1 MKRILHSSVVCVIF
15 AIFLTGYH
23 TLNKC
28 QREIVDSKCIVSG
41 CYFGMIL
48 YMNNKAQVDA
58 YCASQIE
65 RPERSN
71 VIEFFKEPIKPDIE
85 INEINPKGKI
95 R

>member
-1 MKRILHSSVVCVIF
+1 MAFGLC
-15 AIFLTGYH
+15 GYH

-28 QREIVDSKCIVSG
+28 QRELVDSKCIVSG

-65 RPERSN
+65 PPVNSN
-71 VIEFFKEPIKPDIE
+71 AIEFFKEPVKPNIE
-85 INEINPKGKI
+85 INEINPKGKT